1 MVRWGGKKKKK
12 KSQKGFHFLIGT
24 KSLGVTHTIT
34 CTHTETQ
41 HTATQT
47 CRQMWRHTHTHSHRK
62 GSEWSSNLLAAT
74 IHCDQSSNAIC
85 SCCRTGHHMVAVTG
99 WLGLNQKWKQQE
111 IKWIAR
117 FPPVFCV
124 TDWIQPITSQA
135 PKTFQWHVLVCRIF
149 VVGPHN
155 DTSHF
160 LTPVLCEHLL
170 LLSDPES
177 LQ

>member
-12 KSQKGFHFLIGT
+12 NSQKEFHVLIGN

-34 CTHTETQ
+34 CTHTDTQ

-47 CRQMWRHTHTHSHRK
+47 RRQMWRRTHTHSHRK

-117 FPPVFCV
+117 VPPVFCV
-124 TDWIQPITSQA
+124 TDWIQPITFPRPQNLAITRLSLRYLCGWA
-135 PKTFQWHVLVCRIF
+135 
-149 VVGPHN
+149 
-155 DTSHF
+155 SHF
-160 LTPVLCEHLL
+160 LTLVLCEHLL
-170 LLSDPES
+170 LLTDPKS